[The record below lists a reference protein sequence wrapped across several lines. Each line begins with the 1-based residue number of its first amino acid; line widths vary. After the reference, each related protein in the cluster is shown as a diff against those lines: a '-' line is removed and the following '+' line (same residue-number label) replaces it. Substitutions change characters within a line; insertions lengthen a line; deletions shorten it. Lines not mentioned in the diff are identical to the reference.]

1 MPKRNRKPRYQDKIV
16 IGVLADVRN
25 IDTIKELDSY
35 DYISTFVEKILRNK
49 NIITDRV
56 FIGGD
61 KEDLLAFL
69 SNIIWNY
76 QFRDIHMEDDT
87 EYYEDDPDFD

>member
-1 MPKRNRKPRYQDKIV
+1 MSRRNRKPSYQDKIV

-35 DYISTFVEKILRNK
+35 DYISTFLEKILRNK

-87 EYYEDDPDFD
+87 EYYEDDSDFD

>member
-1 MPKRNRKPRYQDKIV
+1 MPRRNRKPRYQDKIV

-25 IDTIKELDSY
+25 MDTIKELDSY

-69 SNIIWNY
+69 ANIIWNY

-87 EYYEDDPDFD
+87 EYYEDDSDFD